1 MLMRLLLLLTF
12 LSPAGCA
19 FLEVGKPLR
28 EAKLSDKAVVLNVPV
43 VIQDDPYDCGVAS
56 LSMLLA
62 YYGHSPDKR
71 KAAPLRAKAA
81 REEGL
86 TGADLEDYLKSEGLN
101 TALFAGDLSHD
112 LKGIYYHLDRGRP
125 LIVAMNVSDAGN
137 HFVLLTGYDKQNDW
151 ILVQDPQRGALVC
164 VSGQFEYAWNRGSH
178 FTLLATPKR

>member
-1 MLMRLLLLLTF
+1 MAARALLVLVF
-12 LSPAGCA
+12 LSLGGCA
-19 FLEVGKPLR
+19 FLEIGKPLR
-28 EAKLSDKAVVLNVPV
+28 EAKLSGQAVVLNVPV
-43 VIQDDPYDCGVAS
+43 VMQDDPYDCGVAA

-62 YYGHSPDKR
+62 YYGHKSDPQ

-101 TALFAGDLSHD
+101 TALFAGELSHD

-137 HFVLLTGYDKQNDW
+137 HFVLLTGYDARNDW

-164 VSGQFEYAWNRGSH
+164 VSGQFEYAWKRGSH
-178 FTLLATPKR
+178 FTLLATPK

>member
-1 MLMRLLLLLTF
+1 MFSRLFLVLALLS
-12 LSPAGCA
+12 LSGCA
-19 FLEVGKPLR
+19 FLEIGTPVR

-43 VIQDDPYDCGVAS
+43 VLQDDPYDCGVAS

-62 YYGHSPDKR
+62 YYGHKSDKA

-86 TGADLEDYLKSEGLN
+86 TGADLEDYLKAEGLN
-101 TALFAGDLSHD
+101 TALFAGELSHE

-137 HFVLLTGYDKQNDW
+137 HFVLLTGYDAQNDW

-164 VSGQFEYAWNRGSH
+164 VSGQFEYAWKRGSR
-178 FTLLATPKR
+178 FTLLATPK